1 MNKNRQFMNT
11 NRQPKNQ
18 AWAVFLLF
26 QMISLTTSPQ
36 LHNPTLLRRN
46 PDCPQVLSLI
56 YYIYSE

>member
-1 MNKNRQFMNT
+1 MNT